1 MDMAQ
6 SNYDKTLA
14 RMPGEFLKYD
24 QQRMIRMFCHDYD
37 ADHLYL
43 RLLDRCYR
51 VSRAAGTIE
60 WEAGDS
66 VWRPAGFLD
75 AMTIYDLLCCA
86 KDGAALSGR
95 YSQAEHLPGTMH
107 GANPAKGAFDEFAAR
122 CDEAPGKLKKACL
135 ALGGI
140 ELPMG
145 ELSFQ
150 VPLFDVL
157 PVMVQFW
164 SSDDEFPAVFKL
176 MWDENV
182 LQFLRFETVCYA
194 ARFLVN
200 RLQALMGLTVEEA
213 EGHM

>member
-1 MDMAQ
+1 MAMAQ
-6 SNYDKTLA
+6 SNYDITLA

-43 RLLDRCYR
+43 RLLDRRYR
-51 VSRAAGTIE
+51 ISRRLGTIE
-60 WEAGDS
+60 WEDES
-66 VWRPAGFLD
+66 SWRPAGFLD

-95 YSQAEHLPGTMH
+95 YAQAEHLPGTMH

-122 CDEAPGKLKKACL
+122 CDEDPEKLKKACL
-135 ALGGI
+135 ALGGV

-150 VPLFDVL
+150 VPLFDFL
-157 PVMVQFW
+157 TVMVQFW